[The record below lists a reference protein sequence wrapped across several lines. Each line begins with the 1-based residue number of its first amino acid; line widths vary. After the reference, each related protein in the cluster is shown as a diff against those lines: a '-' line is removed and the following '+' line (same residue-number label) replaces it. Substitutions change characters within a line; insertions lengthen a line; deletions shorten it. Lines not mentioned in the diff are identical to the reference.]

1 MKRRAYPTHTFT
13 NLPTSYFSKS
23 VIFKHKT
30 CTYYK
35 LFNTILKT
43 HSLILQ
49 IGKGNRLLIIVQ
61 DINLDP
67 DGRDKFTMTH
77 KYRKLRKSKKVGSSA
92 FTRLSHQRRVVM
104 TTKAARSGVSVEVS
118 EGRLVIHFR
127 PFRRSKG
134 GRGFVLVFKSKLGVL
149 FFFFKLINVVQ
160 KIRKYKINTL
170 RL

>member
-1 MKRRAYPTHTFT
+1 M
-13 NLPTSYFSKS
+13 
-23 VIFKHKT
+23 
-30 CTYYK
+30 
-35 LFNTILKT
+35 
-43 HSLILQ
+43 
-49 IGKGNRLLIIVQ
+49 Q

-77 KYRKLRKSKKVGSSA
+77 KYKKLRKSKKVGSSA

-134 GRGFVLVFKSKLGVL
+134 GRGFVLVFKSKLGVRFL
-149 FFFFKLINVVQ
+149 G
-160 KIRKYKINTL
+160 
-170 RL
+170 